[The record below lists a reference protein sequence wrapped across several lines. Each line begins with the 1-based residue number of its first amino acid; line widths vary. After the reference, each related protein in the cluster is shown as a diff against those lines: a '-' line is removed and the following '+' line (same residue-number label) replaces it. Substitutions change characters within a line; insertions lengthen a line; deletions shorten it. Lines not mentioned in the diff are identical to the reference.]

1 MELRTQRLL
10 MREWKDE
17 DVEPFARM
25 NDDGRVVKYVARL
38 ADRIAIDAWVS
49 AQRHHFK
56 RYGYGLWALEASD
69 SAGFIGFCGLTKVP
83 YVAHFTPAVEIAWRL
98 HPDCWGRG
106 YATEAA
112 FASLSFGFQDLE
124 LDQIVANAAV
134 DNVESRRVME
144 RIGMSRDPEDDFD
157 HPLKAI
163 GDPLRRQVLY
173 RLTYQEWSRKL

>member
-25 NDDGRVVKYVARL
+25 NDDSRVVRYVARL
-38 ADRIAIDAWVS
+38 GDRIAIDAWVS
-49 AQRHHFK
+49 AQLHHFK
-56 RYGYGLWALEASD
+56 RYGYGLWALETLDA
-69 SAGFIGFCGLTKVP
+69 AGFIGFCGLIKVP

-112 FASLSFGFQDLE
+112 IAALTFGFQDLK

-144 RIGMSRDPEDDFD
+144 RLGMSHDPEDDFD
-157 HPLKAI
+157 HPLKTI
-163 GDPLRRQVLY
+163 DDPLRRQVLY
-173 RLTYQEWSRKL
+173 RFTHQNWSRKS